1 MPLIVLR
8 RAKKGVF
15 LFFMSIYDTFIIS
28 SQQRWR
34 GKLEYSVKADKTG
47 IEIKWK
53 ELVHKPDDCLMA
65 LYFYLNNQ
73 PTAALQTGLTNQP
86 ETIFIPMTGTF
97 DLKVTFSVT
106 KAFGRGAA

>member
-1 MPLIVLR
+1 M
-8 RAKKGVF
+8 K
-15 LFFMSIYDTFIIS
+15 T
-28 SQQRWR
+28 
-34 GKLEYSVKADKTG
+34 DKTG

-53 ELVHKPDDCLMA
+53 ELVHNPDNCLMA

-97 DLKVTFSVT
+97 DLKVTLSVT
-106 KAFGRGAA
+106 KDFGRGAQLALGVGDDIVRGIVCTMFFIFFKHR